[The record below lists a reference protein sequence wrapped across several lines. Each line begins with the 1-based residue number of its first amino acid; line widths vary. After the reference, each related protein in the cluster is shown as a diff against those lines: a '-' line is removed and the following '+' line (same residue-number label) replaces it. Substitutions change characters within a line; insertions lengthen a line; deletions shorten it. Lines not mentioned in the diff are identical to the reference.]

1 MERQDRGVP
10 WPVMPSSM
18 MANRNCSPRR
28 PRTSI
33 SRRAMIGVLVS
44 VFGVVILSEAESS
57 KSRVDVLKV
66 LVLYNVAYEDE
77 KS

>member
-1 MERQDRGVP
+1 
-10 WPVMPSSM
+10 
-18 MANRNCSPRR
+18 
-28 PRTSI
+28 
-33 SRRAMIGVLVS
+33 MIGVLVS
-44 VFGVVILSEAESS
+44 VFGVVILSEVESS